1 MRISSTLTRALCAT
15 GFLFLQAC
23 SSSPFVEDW
32 NRDRISNIDDTE
44 QAITVN
50 ICFDNDEH
58 TKEQVYALARK
69 ECGVRIE
76 ETENLVQFAKAQD
89 TRFQTEAEGQ
99 GFEGSVER
107 SKRIAAMI
115 STLQLVYIE
124 NDKWECPLMTP
135 NRISFEC
142 RYNADAHDSGLKRTT
157 SSPKTPEIELPPELP
172 DDLKP

>member
-1 MRISSTLTRALCAT
+1 VHISSTLTPALCAI
-15 GFLFLQAC
+15 GLLFLQAC
-23 SSSPFVEDW
+23 SSGPFVEDW
-32 NRDRISNIDDTE
+32 DRERISNIADTG
-44 QAITVN
+44 QQITVN
-50 ICFDNDEH
+50 VCFDNSEH
-58 TKEQVYALARK
+58 TKEQVYNLARK

-76 ETENLVQFAKAQD
+76 ETENLIQFSKAQD

-135 NRISFEC
+135 NRISFQC
-142 RYNADAHDSGLKRTT
+142 RYDKNAYDSGVKRETT
-157 SSPKTPEIELPPELP
+157 RPEEPEMELPPELP